1 VGLLDSPRRRRRL
14 IRLGIAVGILVP
26 VVVLG
31 VHFSQPGN
39 PENANGPNI
48 TVSGYSQPKKAA
60 FTAARRREVGRV
72 LRQFILTAVD
82 RQDVGRSWNVSA
94 PSLREGFS
102 RKQWASGDLPV
113 VPYPALDKGLDTGY
127 VEYSYTDSVGM
138 EVYLFPKPG
147 SGYSQLTAD
156 VELVKGKDGK
166 WLVDYWMP
174 KKFHGPPALSASA
187 KARAK
192 AQAAKQQA
200 AAKRSRK
207 ATRRQAKAKAA
218 VVASKPQSDAQFN
231 QPQQSKLWW
240 FVPIGVIAAFVLI
253 LLGMGGRTWYRNRRE
268 ARQYATR
275 G

>member
-1 VGLLDSPRRRRRL
+1 MGLFDSPRRRRRL

-26 VVVLG
+26 VIVLG
-31 VHFSQPGN
+31 IHFSQPGN
-39 PENANGPNI
+39 PENATGPNI
-48 TVSGYSQPKKAA
+48 NVPGYTQPKNAP
-60 FTAARRREVGRV
+60 FTAQRRREIAPV

-82 RQDVGRSWNVSA
+82 RQNVGTSWDISA

-102 RKQWASGDLPV
+102 RKQWNSGDLPV
-113 VPYPALDKGLDTGY
+113 VPYPALDRGLGQGY

-156 VELVKGKDGK
+156 VELVKGKGGK

-187 KARAK
+187 KAKAK
-192 AQAAKQQA
+192 AQAAKQEA

-207 ATRRQAKAKAA
+207 STRQKAKAQA
-218 VVASKPQSDAQFN
+218 ASAPHPQSDAQFN

-240 FVPIGVIAAFVLI
+240 FAPLGIIAAFVLI
-253 LLGMGGRTWYRNRRE
+253 PLGLAGRNWRRNRRE
-268 ARQYATR
+268 ARQYAPR
-275 G
+275 A

>member
-1 VGLLDSPRRRRRL
+1 MGLFDSPRRRRRL

-26 VVVLG
+26 VIVLG
-31 VHFSQPGN
+31 IHFSQPGN
-39 PENANGPNI
+39 PENATGPNI
-48 TVSGYSQPKKAA
+48 NVPGYTQPKNAP
-60 FTAARRREVGRV
+60 FTAQRRREIAPV

-82 RQDVGRSWNVSA
+82 RQNVGTSWDISA

-102 RKQWASGDLPV
+102 RKQWNSGDLPV
-113 VPYPALDKGLDTGY
+113 VPYPALDRGLGQGY

-156 VELVKGKDGK
+156 VELVKGKGGK

-174 KKFHGPPALSASA
+174 KKFHGPPALSAA
-187 KARAK
+187 QRQKAK
-192 AQAAKQQA
+192 AQAAKAQA

-207 ATRRQAKAKAA
+207 LKRQKAKAA
-218 VVASKPQSDAQFN
+218 APPHPQSDANFQ
-231 QPQQSKLWW
+231 QSQQSKLWW

-253 LLGMGGRTWYRNRRE
+253 PLGMAGRGWYRNRRE
-268 ARQYATR
+268 ARRYATR
-275 G
+275 T

>member
-1 VGLLDSPRRRRRL
+1 MGLLDSPRQRRRL
-14 IRLGIAVGILVP
+14 IRLGIVVGIVVP
-26 VVVLG
+26 LIVLG
-31 VHFSQPGN
+31 IHFSQPGN
-39 PENANGPNI
+39 PENATGPN
-48 TVSGYSQPKKAA
+48 VNVPGYSQPKNAP
-60 FTAARRREVGRV
+60 FTAQRRREVGRV

-102 RKQWASGDLPV
+102 RKQWQSGDLPV
-113 VPYPALDKGLDTGY
+113 VPYPALDKGLNTGY
-127 VEYSYTDSVGM
+127 VEYSYADAVGM

-187 KARAK
+187 KAKAK
-192 AQAAKQQA
+192 AQAAKQEA

-207 ATRRQAKAKAA
+207 ATRQKAKAKAA
-218 VVASKPQSDAQFN
+218 AAPSHPQSDAQFN
-231 QPQQSKLWW
+231 QPQQSKLYW
-240 FVPIGVIAAFVLI
+240 FVPIGVLAAFVLV
-253 LLGMGGRTWYRNRRE
+253 LVGMAGRTWYRNRRE

>member
-1 VGLLDSPRRRRRL
+1 LRW
-14 IRLGIAVGILVP
+14 IVP
-26 VVVLG
+26 VVGIGVPVIFLG

-39 PENANGPNI
+39 KENANGPNI
-48 TVSGYSQPKKAA
+48 NVPGYTQPKNVR
-60 FTAARRREVGRV
+60 FTPQRREEVARV
-72 LRQFILTAVD
+72 LRTFILTAVD
-82 RQDVGRSWNVSA
+82 RQNVGTSWNVSA
-94 PSLREGFS
+94 PSLRAGFS
-102 RKQWASGDLPV
+102 RKQWNNGDLPV
-113 VPYPALDKGLDTGY
+113 VPYPALDHGLGQGY
-127 VEYSYTDSVGM
+127 VQYSYTDSVGM

-187 KARAK
+187 KAKAK

-207 ATRRQAKAKAA
+207 VTRQTEKTKAA
-218 VVASKPQSDAQFN
+218 SAPHPQSDAQFN

-240 FVPIGVIAAFVLI
+240 FVPLAIVAAFVLI
-253 LLGMGGRTWYRNRRE
+253 PLGMVGRGWYRNRRE

-275 G
+275 S

>member
-31 VHFSQPGN
+31 IHFSQPGN

-48 TVSGYSQPKKAA
+48 SVPGYSQPKKAP
-60 FTAARRREVGRV
+60 FTAQRRREVGRV

-82 RQDVGRSWNVSA
+82 RQDVGSSWNVSA

-113 VPYPALDKGLDTGY
+113 VPYPALDKGLNTGY

-187 KARAK
+187 KAKAK

-207 ATRRQAKAKAA
+207 ATRQQAKAKATA
-218 VVASKPQSDAQFN
+218 VASKPQSDAQFN

-240 FVPIGVIAAFVLI
+240 FVPIGIVGAFVLI

>member
-1 VGLLDSPRRRRRL
+1 MLV
-14 IRLGIAVGILVP
+14 VGILVP
-26 VVVLG
+26 LIVLG
-31 VHFSQPGN
+31 IHFSQPGN
-39 PENANGPNI
+39 PENATGPNI
-48 TVSGYSQPKKAA
+48 SVPGYTQPKKAP
-60 FTAARRREVGRV
+60 FTAQRRREVAPV

-82 RQDVGRSWNVSA
+82 RQNVGTSWNISA

-102 RKQWASGDLPV
+102 RKQWNSGDLPV
-113 VPYPALDKGLDTGY
+113 VPYPALDRGLGQGY

-156 VELVKGKDGK
+156 VELVKGEDGK

-187 KARAK
+187 KAKAR
-192 AQAAKQQA
+192 AQAAKQEA

-207 ATRRQAKAKAA
+207 ATRQNAKAQAA
-218 VVASKPQSDAQFN
+218 SAPHPQSDQQFN

-240 FVPIGVIAAFVLI
+240 FVPIGIVAAFVLI
-253 LLGMGGRTWYRNRRE
+253 PLGMAGRGWYRNRRE

-275 G
+275 S

>member
-1 VGLLDSPRRRRRL
+1 LRW
-14 IRLGIAVGILVP
+14 IVP
-26 VVVLG
+26 VVGIGVPLIILG
-31 VHFSQPGN
+31 IHFSQGGN
-39 PENANGPNI
+39 KENATGPNI
-48 TVSGYSQPKKAA
+48 NVPGYTQPKAVR
-60 FTAARRREVGRV
+60 FTPQRRREVAGV

-82 RQDVGRSWNVSA
+82 RQNVGTSWNISA

-102 RKQWASGDLPV
+102 RKQWNSGDLPV
-113 VPYPALDKGLDTGY
+113 VPYPALDHGLGQGY
-127 VEYSYTDSVGM
+127 VQYSYTDSVGM

-156 VELVKGKDGK
+156 VELVRGKGGK

-187 KARAK
+187 RAKAK
-192 AQAAKQQA
+192 AQAAKQEA

-207 ATRRQAKAKAA
+207 ATRQKAKTQAA
-218 VVASKPQSDAQFN
+218 SAPHPQSDAQFN

-240 FVPIGVIAAFVLI
+240 LVPIGIVAAFVLI
-253 LLGMGGRTWYRNRRE
+253 PLGMAGRGWYRNRRE

-275 G
+275 S

>member
-1 VGLLDSPRRRRRL
+1 VGLLDSPRQRRRL
-14 IRLGIAVGILVP
+14 IRLGIVVGIVVP
-26 VVVLG
+26 LIVLG
-31 VHFSQPGN
+31 IHFSQPGN
-39 PENANGPNI
+39 PENATGPDVN
-48 TVSGYSQPKKAA
+48 VPGYSQPKNAP
-60 FTAARRREVGRV
+60 FTAQRRREVGRV

-102 RKQWASGDLPV
+102 RKQWQSGDLPV
-113 VPYPALDKGLDTGY
+113 VPYPALDKGLNTGY
-127 VEYSYTDSVGM
+127 VEYSYTDAVGM

-156 VELVKGKDGK
+156 VELVKGNDGK

-187 KARAK
+187 KAKAK
-192 AQAAKQQA
+192 AQAAKQEA

-207 ATRRQAKAKAA
+207 ATRQKAKAKAA
-218 VVASKPQSDAQFN
+218 AAPSHPQSDAQFN
-231 QPQQSKLWW
+231 QPQQSKLYW
-240 FVPIGVIAAFVLI
+240 FVPIGVLAAFVLV
-253 LLGMGGRTWYRNRRE
+253 LVGMAGRTWYRNRRE

>member
-1 VGLLDSPRRRRRL
+1 VGLLDSPRQRRRL
-14 IRLGIAVGILVP
+14 IRLGIVVGIVVP
-26 VVVLG
+26 LIVLG
-31 VHFSQPGN
+31 IHFSQPGN
-39 PENANGPNI
+39 PENATGPDVN
-48 TVSGYSQPKKAA
+48 VPGYSQPKNAP
-60 FTAARRREVGRV
+60 FTAQRRREVGRV

-102 RKQWASGDLPV
+102 RKQWQSGDLPV
-113 VPYPALDKGLDTGY
+113 VPYPALDKGLNTGY
-127 VEYSYTDSVGM
+127 VEYSYTDAVGM

-156 VELVKGKDGK
+156 VELVKGNDGK

-187 KARAK
+187 KAKAK

-207 ATRRQAKAKAA
+207 ATRQKAKAKAA
-218 VVASKPQSDAQFN
+218 AAPSHPQSDAQFN
-231 QPQQSKLWW
+231 QPQQSKLYW
-240 FVPIGVIAAFVLI
+240 FVPIGVLAAFVLV
-253 LLGMGGRTWYRNRRE
+253 LVGMAGRTWYRNRRE

>member
-1 VGLLDSPRRRRRL
+1 V
-14 IRLGIAVGILVP
+14 VGILVP
-26 VVVLG
+26 LIVLG

-39 PENANGPNI
+39 PENATGPNI
-48 TVSGYSQPKKAA
+48 NVPGYTQPKNAP
-60 FTAARRREVGRV
+60 FTAQRRREIAPV
-72 LRQFILTAVD
+72 LRKFILTAVD
-82 RQDVGRSWNVSA
+82 RQNVGSSWDVSA

-102 RKQWASGDLPV
+102 RKQWNDGDLPV
-113 VPYPALDKGLDTGY
+113 VPYPALDRGLGQGY

-187 KARAK
+187 KAKAK
-192 AQAAKQQA
+192 AQAAKQEA

-207 ATRRQAKAKAA
+207 ATRQQAKAKAA
-218 VVASKPQSDAQFN
+218 AAPSHPQSDAQFN
-231 QPQQSKLWW
+231 QPQQSKLYWL
-240 FVPIGVIAAFVLI
+240 VPVGVLAAFVLV
-253 LLGMGGRTWYRNRRE
+253 LVGMAGRSWYRNRRE

>member
-14 IRLGIAVGILVP
+14 IWLGIVVGILVP
-26 VVVLG
+26 LIVLG

-39 PENANGPNI
+39 PENATGPNI
-48 TVSGYSQPKKAA
+48 NVPGYSQPKNAP
-60 FTAARRREVGRV
+60 FTVQRRREVARV

-82 RQDVGRSWNVSA
+82 RRNVGSSWNISA

-102 RKQWASGDLPV
+102 RKQWSTGDLPV
-113 VPYPALDKGLDTGY
+113 VPYPALDRGLGQGY
-127 VEYSYTDSVGM
+127 VEYSYTDTVGM

-147 SGYSQLTAD
+147 FGYSQLTAD
-156 VELVKGKDGK
+156 VELVKGKHGK

-187 KARAK
+187 KAKAK

-207 ATRRQAKAKAA
+207 VTRRTAKAKAA
-218 VVASKPQSDAQFN
+218 SAPHPQSDAQFN

-240 FVPIGVIAAFVLI
+240 FVPIGVVAAFVLI
-253 LLGMGGRTWYRNRRE
+253 PLGLAGRGWYRNRRE

-275 G
+275 S